1 MTKIITG
8 ILVYSAILRFIDHEE
23 DINPD
28 IMIGISVAAIFFNLV
43 LGFILIGSGHG
54 HSHGVPGSH
63 SHGHSHDGGHGH
75 SHGCFGG
82 SGEAMNI
89 KAAVIH
95 IIGDLVQS
103 IGVLIAG
110 IIIKDS
116 GQRLSF
122 VKLSCI

>member
-1 MTKIITG
+1 
-8 ILVYSAILRFIDHEE
+8 
-23 DINPD
+23 
-28 IMIGISVAAIFFNLV
+28 MIGISVAAIFFNLV
-43 LGFILIGSGHG
+43 LGFILIGSDHG

-122 VKLSCI
+122 IKLSCI

>member
-1 MTKIITG
+1 
-8 ILVYSAILRFIDHEE
+8 
-23 DINPD
+23 
-28 IMIGISVAAIFFNLV
+28 MIGISVAAIFFNLV

-63 SHGHSHDGGHGH
+63 SHDHSHDGGHGH

-116 GQRLSF
+116 GQRFSF
-122 VKLSCI
+122 IKFVHINVPK